1 MRGGRGGGGLGGEWD
16 LLAGF
21 WFLVNGFWLIITS
34 SFFVKRK
41 RELEKLFG
49 WELVLGGVRLGG
61 CSWYKNGWL
70 EIGPAVGGV

>member
-1 MRGGRGGGGLGGEWD
+1 MGGGGAVGWVANGICWQVF
-16 LLAGF
+16 G
-21 WFLVNGFWLIITS
+21 FLVNGFWLIITS